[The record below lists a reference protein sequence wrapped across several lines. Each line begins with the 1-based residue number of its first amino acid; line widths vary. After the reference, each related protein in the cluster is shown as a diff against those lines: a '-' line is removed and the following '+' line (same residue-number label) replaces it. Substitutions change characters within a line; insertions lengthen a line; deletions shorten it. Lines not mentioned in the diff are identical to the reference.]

1 VIVGGITEPSG
12 RIVKR
17 AGTRTLTA
25 PVVVDLVAVWVRVT
39 VVAVGVVGVVVEID
53 GMVNGAVDVD
63 ALEVD
68 FEPPQPT
75 IASALKRSA
84 SLLTFAG

>member
-1 VIVGGITEPSG
+1 MRGITEPFG

-25 PVVVDLVAVWVRVT
+25 PVVVVLEAVWVRVT
-39 VVAVGVVGVVVEID
+39 VASVAVVEAVVEMS
-53 GMVNGAVDVD
+53 GTVVGAVDVD

-68 FEPPQPT
+68 FEAPQPA
-75 IASALKRSA
+75 IASALKRRA